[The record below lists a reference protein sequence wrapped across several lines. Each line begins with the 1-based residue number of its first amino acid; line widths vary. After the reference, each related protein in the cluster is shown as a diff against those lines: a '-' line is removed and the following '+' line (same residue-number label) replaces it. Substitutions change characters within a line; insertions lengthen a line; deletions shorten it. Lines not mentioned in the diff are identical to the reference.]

1 MSWTAQK
8 INKTIIKKKTRWG
21 WGGVEILGVKKS
33 KVREMSWT
41 AQKINKQIFK
51 KKTGGGWGVEVL
63 GVKKSKVREIS
74 WTAQKINNFFFF
86 FLKTR
91 WGVGWKF

>member
-41 AQKINKQIFK
+41 AQKINKTIIKTK
-51 KKTGGGWGVEVL
+51 KPVGVGGMEIL
-63 GVKKSKVREIS
+63 GVKKSKVREMS
-74 WTAQKINNFFFF
+74 WTAQKIQKKF
-86 FLKTR
+86 KTR
-91 WGVGWKF
+91 WGVGWEF